1 MKLHCKE
8 VEVEEEAEAEEVIGE
23 AEVIIVVEVVTGEVV
38 IATEEETAITILNQN
53 GRKI

>member
-1 MKLHCKE
+1 M
-8 VEVEEEAEAEEVIGE
+8 
-23 AEVIIVVEVVTGEVV
+23 VEVVTGEVV